1 MRLFLRVIQCNGW
14 SEHPNE
20 KATPNRNGAVEY
32 VPLFHCPIVHG
43 RDSHQYQYDSIFC
56 TKCDQFPFIW
66 IESNFSLFHFG
77 SSSFFLKKNV
87 AHNVFRF
94 QFWLPLDPEKTEDF
108 QSYSIALDRMK
119 AKRGSIPMLIS
130 SWEDSIKTLSFSA
143 LHSSTGPN
151 DHHFYSF
158 ILDDRIVCALDFYLG
173 SHFIKFLILSI
184 LRDERWWYS

>member
-20 KATPNRNGAVEY
+20 KATPNRNGAFEY

-119 AKRGSIPMLIS
+119 AERGSEKIASKHYHFQHCTRALDRMIT
-130 SWEDSIKTLSFSA
+130 IFIHSFWMTE
-143 LHSSTGPN
+143 LFVRLT
-151 DHHFYSF
+151 F
-158 ILDDRIVCALDFYLG
+158 ILGAISLNF
-173 SHFIKFLILSI
+173 
-184 LRDERWWYS
+184 WYSQFWGTNDDDTHK

>member
-20 KATPNRNGAVEY
+20 KATPNRNGAFEY

-77 SSSFFLKKNV
+77 SFSFFLKKC
-87 AHNVFRF
+87 RT
-94 QFWLPLDPEKTEDF
+94 Q
-108 QSYSIALDRMK
+108 
-119 AKRGSIPMLIS
+119 
-130 SWEDSIKTLSFSA
+130 
-143 LHSSTGPN
+143 
-151 DHHFYSF
+151 
-158 ILDDRIVCALDFYLG
+158 C
-173 SHFIKFLILSI
+173 LSI
-184 LRDERWWYS
+184 STLATVGSGKNGRLSKLFHCIGSDES